1 MGVFCS
7 HSPAPVISIE
17 SYDCFAVKV
26 KTSLVDTPPA
36 VVPAMFTDARMHQ
49 TVELP
54 LVNEIPGFAADGYAA
69 LVASPE

>member
-7 HSPAPVISIE
+7 HSLAPVISIE

-26 KTSLVDTPPA
+26 KTSLVDTPPT
-36 VVPAMFTDARMHQ
+36 VVFVMLTDARMHQ

-54 LVNEIPGFAADGYAA
+54 LAKEIPGFAGNGYAA
-69 LVASPE
+69 FVATPE